1 MAHTNISSKFR
12 AACGP
17 QQHFE
22 SEKIVKKGLWLF
34 EVLLADL
41 RSAKKMLK
49 TIRRATKC
57 SRTTHG
63 AAATRILR
71 FREFRWGLHEKTSTC
86 VLKVIESIGNSSQ
99 NTHERKSAK

>member
-1 MAHTNISSKFR
+1 M
-12 AACGP
+12 
-17 QQHFE
+17 Q
-22 SEKIVKKGLWLF
+22 KGLWLF
-34 EVLLADL
+34 EVLAVDL
-41 RSAKKMLK
+41 RRTKKRNEK
-49 TIRRATKC
+49 TNRRATQRAR
-57 SRTTHG
+57 STHG